1 MATKEIGRGIGYNI
15 GTDRGIV
22 PSRFGTDF
30 GELRR
35 SVQSSQTPSDYYG
48 ITGKKGTT
56 NGGVQ
61 QTVLVIDRGSNI
73 AQAERAVQ
81 KSLQLIKGRSGQS
94 PLMERIPFRAYEGK
108 GTFYGKEAKE
118 ALRKAIEDFGG
129 KITKV
134 KGDELTYTY
143 ALAESEVQRHMKAKH
158 SPSRMFEQ
166 SAFREARKLSDS
178 FHSAELQKQQAK
190 EQKEADKQKEK
201 QRVKEEKERLKEER
215 DSLREKNAFNKAL
228 IAQLIVITAI
238 ARRIL
243 TSVLALGTRA
253 QEIRKDA
260 VEARNYGIPYTRVR
274 EYGYYDKMRG
284 LEEGTTLEA
293 VADVVDKFG
302 DLKNIDTTALEKLAL
317 VLGSDIKNLVNLGLG
332 KSDPDALRKMIEE
345 GFFKSFTE
353 GKNDLGMVVGQERA
367 RQELLTVLRSISP
380 AMAKS
385 VAEAMDSY
393 MSGKYAV
400 MGFNTMGERQALMS
414 LNPFGLSSFDTNV
427 LPLLGVEVNELKS
440 TFSKLN
446 EYLKDQFSL
455 GLSGVVRVLN
465 KFMFHFEDETAKIQ
479 ANIQTQKLVEENI
492 GTLSLAS
499 KNTTDMVRSGYKA
512 LTGKDISEKTLKA
525 LLKGDVS
532 SLQGLSNKEGF
543 GNFLKNVV
551 VAQEAFAEYEAFRKV
566 QERANKGEN
575 VGAELDNL
583 AYMLT
588 PEYRQFYLNQRFN
601 KVGKLGYNVTGA
613 GMTALQTALH
623 TGAGLT
629 EEQKKIVQSAIL
641 GASTNTQE
649 AMADQIVSFGGGT
662 ALNHIFAVM
671 RDYELPSKANEQFKR
686 YFKTLSDLGGTS
698 ADSVKNAKTFAEY
711 YKQLKADPNRK
722 AEFDYVQSVL
732 LRAFQLT
739 LKPNAK
745 LTSKSTFSDVAWSSP
760 EDLAVSFAQEYEGQ
774 FLEWFA
780 QAFGTGVSAVVPF
793 DRGAVGNLIGRTA
806 DDALTSKIKAGE
818 AKVSTEAIKDMY
830 DAFLLSGIINN
841 IAGDIKATVI
851 TDKNSGTMTFVL
863 NQSINGKQMP
873 QIQETYKA
881 GTIDMNRTNT
891 IDIENGYYNLNNSGR

>member
-81 KSLQLIKGRSGQS
+81 KSLQLIEGRSGQS
-94 PLMERIPFRAYEGK
+94 PLVDRIPFRAYEGK

-243 TSVLALGTRA
+243 TSVLALGTRV

-274 EYGYYDKMRG
+274 EYSYYDKMRG

-400 MGFNTMGERQALMS
+400 MGFNTMGERQA
-414 LNPFGLSSFDTNV
+414 
-427 LPLLGVEVNELKS
+427 
-440 TFSKLN
+440 
-446 EYLKDQFSL
+446 
-455 GLSGVVRVLN
+455 
-465 KFMFHFEDETAKIQ
+465 
-479 ANIQTQKLVEENI
+479 
-492 GTLSLAS
+492 
-499 KNTTDMVRSGYKA
+499 
-512 LTGKDISEKTLKA
+512 
-525 LLKGDVS
+525 
-532 SLQGLSNKEGF
+532 
-543 GNFLKNVV
+543 
-551 VAQEAFAEYEAFRKV
+551 
-566 QERANKGEN
+566 
-575 VGAELDNL
+575 
-583 AYMLT
+583 
-588 PEYRQFYLNQRFN
+588 
-601 KVGKLGYNVTGA
+601 
-613 GMTALQTALH
+613 
-623 TGAGLT
+623 
-629 EEQKKIVQSAIL
+629 
-641 GASTNTQE
+641 
-649 AMADQIVSFGGGT
+649 
-662 ALNHIFAVM
+662 
-671 RDYELPSKANEQFKR
+671 
-686 YFKTLSDLGGTS
+686 
-698 ADSVKNAKTFAEY
+698 
-711 YKQLKADPNRK
+711 
-722 AEFDYVQSVL
+722 
-732 LRAFQLT
+732 
-739 LKPNAK
+739 
-745 LTSKSTFSDVAWSSP
+745 
-760 EDLAVSFAQEYEGQ
+760 
-774 FLEWFA
+774 
-780 QAFGTGVSAVVPF
+780 
-793 DRGAVGNLIGRTA
+793 
-806 DDALTSKIKAGE
+806 
-818 AKVSTEAIKDMY
+818 
-830 DAFLLSGIINN
+830 
-841 IAGDIKATVI
+841 
-851 TDKNSGTMTFVL
+851 
-863 NQSINGKQMP
+863 
-873 QIQETYKA
+873 
-881 GTIDMNRTNT
+881 
-891 IDIENGYYNLNNSGR
+891 